1 MQNTKKLVLVVGAG
15 ASKEASLPIGNEL
28 KKQIANV
35 LRFPFEYGVEKK
47 SGDDLILDTLRKLSS
62 QVKSP
67 CGDFHSLVRASRRI
81 SDAMPQAISI
91 DNFIDQHRSD
101 IQIAICGKIA
111 IARCILDS
119 EAHSLMRVDR
129 SNIYNKLN
137 VSFLENTWFNSFF
150 QLLTENCEQEELPA
164 RFSEVAI
171 ICFNY
176 DRCIEHYLH
185 SSLQNYY
192 GMTIEKATLTLSH
205 LEIHHPYGTVGALP
219 WQSAQNS
226 IDFGSTPNTSQLNEL
241 ASGLRTFTEGTDP
254 TNSDICAIRA
264 AVSEAD
270 RIAFLGFAFHR
281 LNLDL
286 LFGGDVNNRPSHVCP
301 IFSTALGISS
311 SDGEIIKHDLSQRSG
326 INPIGI
332 RIRNDLT
339 SSQLFSEYW
348 RSLSLN

>member
-1 MQNTKKLVLVVGAG
+1 MQKTKKLVLVVGAG

-35 LRFPFEYGVEKK
+35 LNFSFEFGKK
-47 SGDDLILDTLRKLSS
+47 KRGDDLILETLRSLSS
-62 QVKSP
+62 QVRQP
-67 CGDFHSLVRASRRI
+67 YGDLTLLQHASKRI

-91 DNFIDQHRSD
+91 DNFIDQHRSENL
-101 IQIAICGKIA
+101 IAICGKIA

-192 GMTIEKATLTLSH
+192 GMAIEKAALTLTH
-205 LEIHHPYGTVGALP
+205 LEIHHPYGTVGVLP
-219 WQSAQNS
+219 WQSPQNS
-226 IDFGSTPNTSQLNEL
+226 IDFGAAPSASQLSEL

-254 TNSDICAIRA
+254 NTSDISAIRA
-264 AVSEAD
+264 ALSEAD
-270 RIAFLGFAFHR
+270 RIVFLGFAFHR

-286 LFGGDVNNRPSHVCP
+286 LFDDDIDNRQRRVCP
-301 IFSTALGISS
+301 IFSTALGLSF
-311 SDGEIIKHDLSQRSG
+311 SDGEIIRHDLSQRGVIDPNG
-326 INPIGI
+326 IQ
-332 RIRNDLT
+332 IRNDLT
-339 SSQLFSEYW
+339 SYQLFSEYW